1 MLRYPIVTVT
11 SDNQL
16 VNQGAVDV
24 ETLSAQ
30 LVPIRDALLTLFDRS
45 SAKGRGEL
53 RRLELGLT
61 VTELGKVAF
70 ATGTPT
76 PTLTMIIETR
86 TPASSRSTPSRTSAA
101 KKPDV
106 VEID

>member
-1 MLRYPIVTVT
+1 MQRYPIVTVT
-11 SDNQL
+11 SDNQVL
-16 VNQGAVDV
+16 TQGAVDV

-30 LVPIRDALLTLFDRS
+30 LIPIRDALLTLFDRS
-45 SAKGRGEL
+45 SSKGRGEL

-61 VTELGKVAF
+61 VTELGRVAF
-70 ATGTPT
+70 ATGVPT
-76 PTLTMIIETR
+76 PTLTLIIETR
-86 TPASSRSTPSRTSAA
+86 TPAAPRSTSSRTTTA